1 MKIPAKLAAA
11 VAAQPPTKRRVP
23 FREFPCVLHRS
34 HKPVPSRTELHH
46 RFPLYLQAKCWPD
59 VDPDRPTSARD
70 KERIPV
76 CEGGHTDVH
85 VAINALLLGAPLPKG
100 VGRAEK
106 TEAAEAVRRFR
117 DSKPIEAGRTAP
129 VIEV

>member
-1 MKIPAKLAAA
+1 MKIPATLAAL
-11 VAAQPPTKRRVP
+11 VAKAPPAIRRVP
-23 FREFPCVLHRS
+23 FAKFPCVLHRN
-34 HKPVPSRTELHH
+34 HRPVPSRSELHH
-46 RFPLYLQAKCWPD
+46 RFPLYLQAKVWPD
-59 VDPDRPTSARD
+59 VDPSNPATAHD

-85 VAINALLLGAPLPKG
+85 VAINAQLLGAPLPKG

-117 DSKPIEAGRTAP
+117 AAGGS
-129 VIEV
+129 V